1 LEMQGAHTPVL
12 VQALTAHLVEAVV
25 VQVVRAAMVY
35 QAQEVVLVAQAY
47 SRQFLVLIQHMLE
60 VVAVALALEYQM
72 RLVV

>member
-1 LEMQGAHTPVL
+1 MAH
-12 VQALTAHLVEAVV
+12 
-25 VQVVRAAMVY
+25 

-47 SRQFLVLIQHMLE
+47 SQQFLVLIQHMLE